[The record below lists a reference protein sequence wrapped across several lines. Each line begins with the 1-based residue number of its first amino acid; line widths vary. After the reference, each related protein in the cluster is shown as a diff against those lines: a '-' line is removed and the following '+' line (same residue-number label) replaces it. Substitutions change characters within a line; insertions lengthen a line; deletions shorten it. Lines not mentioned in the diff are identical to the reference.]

1 MYSFANDYSEG
12 CHPKI
17 LEALNKT
24 NDIQTVGY
32 GLDEYCLQASDKLKK
47 LIDNDNVDLHYIVGG
62 TQTNLIVISAAL
74 RPHQA
79 VIAAS
84 SGHINVHETGA
95 IESTGHKVLTRE
107 HQNGKLT
114 VDMINEI
121 VEEHCDEHMV
131 QPKMVYISQST
142 EYGTVYSLKEL
153 QEISACCKQYGL
165 YLFIDGARLGS
176 ALAVRGAPTLK
187 EIANLCDVLYIGGTK
202 MGALFGECVV
212 ITNDELKPDFRFY
225 LKQKGAMLAKGRL
238 LGIQFNE
245 LFSNNLYLEI
255 GEYENKMADILKQG
269 FKDCNI
275 PMYIESPSNQLF
287 PILSNEMVNELS
299 KDYILTF
306 ISKIDE
312 NHKCMRLVT
321 SFATKE
327 EEVIKFVKKLG
338 VLSKK

>member
-47 LIDNDNVDLHYIVGG
+47 LIDNENVDVHYIVGG
-62 TQTNLIVISAAL
+62 TQTNLIVISSAL

-107 HQNGKLT
+107 HINGKLN
-114 VDMINEI
+114 VSMINDI

-131 QPKMVYISQST
+131 QPKMVYISQTT
-142 EYGTVYSLKEL
+142 EYGTIYSLEEL
-153 QEISACCKQYGL
+153 QAINACCRQHGL

-176 ALAVRGAPTLK
+176 GLAIKGAPTLK
-187 EIANLCDVLYIGGTK
+187 ELASLCDVLYIGGTK
-202 MGALFGECVV
+202 MGTLFGECVV
-212 ITNDELKPDFRFY
+212 ITNDELKSDFRFH

-245 LFSNNLYLEI
+245 LFTDNLYLEI

-269 FKDCNI
+269 FKDAGI
-275 PMYIESPSNQLF
+275 PMYIESPSNQVF
-287 PILSNEMVNELS
+287 PILSNEMVDELS
-299 KDYILTF
+299 KDYILTL

-327 EEVIKFVKKLG
+327 EEVVKFVKKLID
-338 VLSKK
+338 LSKK